1 MADRNQT
8 AIGDNSARPFHGGP
22 YVDPALTTSG
32 AIDQDAA
39 DQGALGRTGNLNQR
53 TEVYDVPGVD
63 FTPGDQDAPT
73 YPHAPNYSKL
83 GRDPYANGGMDA
95 EVNPES

>member
-8 AIGDNSARPFHGGP
+8 AIGDNSGRPFHAGV

-32 AIDQDAA
+32 AVSQTAD
-39 DQGALGRTGNLNQR
+39 DQGGLGRTGNLPQR
-53 TEVYDVPGVD
+53 TDVYDKAGTD
-63 FTPGDQDAPT
+63 FEPGDQGAPV
-73 YPHAPNYSKL
+73 YPHAPNYNKL
-83 GRDPYANGGMDA
+83 GRDPYAVGGMDD